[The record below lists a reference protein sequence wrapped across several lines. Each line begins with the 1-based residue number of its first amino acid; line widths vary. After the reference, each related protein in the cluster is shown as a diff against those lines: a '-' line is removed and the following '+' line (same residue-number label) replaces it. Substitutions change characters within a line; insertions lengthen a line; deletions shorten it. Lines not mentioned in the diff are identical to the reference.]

1 MRHHRSGSIVNIG
14 DIKVLATTARE
25 FVDRFDSSLSAGT
38 AMKVAFLN
46 ANLAN
51 IARSDSGLTKQLD
64 DFLVLNDGI
73 GINIAS
79 LILHRALFP
88 ENMNGTDFIPTLLT
102 NTKHSLRIFLL
113 GAREHTVAKAASVIA
128 SRWTRH
134 QVVGFHQGY
143 FDEQECGNVAAM
155 IADARPD
162 LLLVALG
169 NPKQEDWTANYVPK
183 VCNHAFAVGALFDF
197 MSGEIPRAS
206 HFVRSLHLE
215 WLFRMWNEPGRL
227 SRRYLIG
234 VPSYLLHILL
244 CWLNQKKTRSSIRGT
259 RTPSVSAERTKLR
272 F

>member
-1 MRHHRSGSIVNIG
+1 MRHHRSGSIVSIG

-25 FVDRFDSSLSAGT
+25 FVDRFDSSVLAG
-38 AMKVAFLN
+38 ASMKVAFLN

-64 DFLVLNDGI
+64 DFVVLNDGI
-73 GINIAS
+73 GISIAS
-79 LILHRALFP
+79 TILHRALFP
-88 ENMNGTDFIPTLLT
+88 ENMNGTDFIPALLT
-102 NTKHSLRIFLL
+102 QTRHSLRIFLL
-113 GAREHTVAKAASVIA
+113 GAKEHTVAKAAEVVTSC
-128 SRWTRH
+128 WPRH

-143 FDEQECGNVAAM
+143 FDEHDCGDIAAM
-155 IADARPD
+155 IANVRPD

-169 NPKQEDWTANYVPK
+169 NPKQEVWTANYVPR

-206 HFVRSLHLE
+206 RFVRSLHLE

-234 VPSYLLHILL
+234 VPSYILHILFF
-244 CWLNQKKTRSSIRGT
+244 WLNQKRH
-259 RTPSVSAERTKLR
+259 LR
-272 F
+272 RPYGRQEHHQ